1 MPSPE
6 SAFAAD
12 ALARER
18 VVVTT
23 AKAVPGH
30 AAFRVLA
37 RHPFVQIAIAG
48 QARRLVVGGLVG
60 RFREAGTSLAIV
72 LAVRGVTGSY
82 AVAGAAAAAYLIAAA
97 VSRPVHGR
105 LIDRAGAGRGLIAT
119 SLANSLALTG
129 LAAAAWRH
137 GGEAVL
143 LAAAAAI
150 GLTLPALSAAL
161 RALWPQ
167 VIGEFSDDA
176 YAFDTLLYELS
187 LIISPAIVG
196 LIATLI
202 SAPLALVILACA
214 GTAGTTI
221 VATTPAARAS
231 HTAAPGA
238 GHEHRLLSRLVVA
251 VIIVALLVGFAEGSM
266 TVIVPAFASND
277 HQPAAAGPLLS
288 ALSAGSLIG
297 ALSYGMLARR
307 TAWPVRLIIC
317 ASALVLASAALGIL
331 GRGIILFGVL
341 LAVVGIALA
350 PTLTTGFVA
359 IQQVAPPV
367 ALAEAFTWMSFCAS
381 VGAGAAQ
388 ALAGNLIANLGV
400 TAAIWLPAAAAAIA
414 VAAAIL
420 TRRLSYPPCG
430 CRELS
435 APTGT
440 AGTSSVRI
448 GVLMA
453 WAGPAGSLSA
463 GRLA

>member
-1 MPSPE
+1 V
-6 SAFAAD
+6 
-12 ALARER
+12 L
-18 VVVTT
+18 TT
-23 AKAVPGH
+23 ARAASSH
-30 AAFRVLA
+30 TAFRVLA
-37 RHPFVQIAIAG
+37 RHPFVQIAATR
-48 QARRLVVGGLVG
+48 QARRLAVGGLIG
-60 RFREAGTSLAIV
+60 RFREAGTGLAIV
-72 LAVRGVTGSY
+72 LAVRGAAGSY

-129 LAAAAWRH
+129 LAAAVWRR

-143 LAAAAAI
+143 LAAAMAI

-167 VIGEFSDDA
+167 VTGKLSDDA
-176 YAFDTLLYELS
+176 YAFDTVLYELS

-202 SAPLALVILACA
+202 SAPLALVMLACV
-214 GTAGTTI
+214 GTGGTTI

-231 HTAAPGA
+231 HAVVPGS
-238 GHEHRLLSRLVVA
+238 GHQHGPLSRLVVA

-266 TVIVPAFASND
+266 TVIVPAFASNH

-297 ALSYGMLARR
+297 ALSYGVLARR
-307 TAWPVRLIIC
+307 TTWPTRLIIC
-317 ASALVLASAALGIL
+317 ASALTLTLAGLGIL
-331 GRGIILFGVL
+331 GHGVILFGVI
-341 LAVVGIALA
+341 LASVGIALA

-359 IQQVAPPV
+359 IQQVAPPA
-367 ALAEAFTWMSFCAS
+367 ALAEAFTWTSFCAS

-388 ALAGNLIANLGV
+388 ALAGNLIVHLGV

-420 TRRLSYPPCG
+420 TRRLSHP
-430 CRELS
+430 L
-435 APTGT
+435 T
-440 AGTSSVRI
+440 
-448 GVLMA
+448 
-453 WAGPAGSLSA
+453 
-463 GRLA
+463 